1 MQINS
6 QSSSINMS
14 DINMDDTQQRRP
26 PPPPQGAVPP
36 GLESSVASLSS
47 EQQEQVTFML
57 SSLSKDQQAELKS
70 FLDSNKSQADKLSDE
85 EKGSQF
91 LNALSQISGQKSS
104 SDSLL
109 TVDTYA

>member
-1 MQINS
+1 MADLNTDS
-6 QSSSINMS
+6 
-14 DINMDDTQQRRP
+14 TQQRRP

-47 EQQEQVTFML
+47 DQQEQVSSML
-57 SSLSKDQQAELKS
+57 SSLTKDQHDELKA
-70 FLDSNKSQADKLSDE
+70 FMDSNKSQASTLSDE

-91 LNALSQISGQKSS
+91 LNALSEISGQKSTT
-104 SDSLL
+104 DSLQ